1 MWTPRKAMEA
11 SLSQRTMG
19 VWWAETVDRAGS
31 GHPGLPRLW
40 SSLLFHQEPR
50 EDFGGLAPGEHPLF

>member
-1 MWTPRKAMEA
+1 MEA